1 MKSVN
6 NTDDAVSPVVG
17 VMLMLVVTILIA
29 SLVIAFGSTS
39 MEGVEAT
46 PTAVIS
52 MTDYTMVKHPPSM
65 GDGYDLEEIALT
77 HLSGDSLKLEDVRL
91 VCHYNGIATRLVLH
105 ANTAADGGGNF
116 CTVTQD
122 SDGFWSPGE
131 TVVVTHTPGAMLPNS
146 LVGTGLLGYSMLL
159 PNQIEFQIVTVD
171 GSVITNGYLHFG

>member
-1 MKSVN
+1 MKISKRK
-6 NTDDAVSPVVG
+6 DDAVSPVIG

-52 MTDYTMVKHPPSM
+52 MTDYDMDLQSQYE
-65 GDGYDLEEIALT
+65 GYNLEEIALT
-77 HLSGDSLKLEDVRL
+77 HMSGDSLKLENVRL
-91 VCHYNGIATRLVLH
+91 VFHYNGIATKLNLH
-105 ANTAADGGGNF
+105 TSTLNSDGQEF
-116 CTVTQD
+116 CTVTPD

-131 TVVVTHTPGAMLPNS
+131 TVVITHKAGTVFGGYLP
-146 LVGTGLLGYSMLL
+146 TGLLGYSMKL

-171 GSVITNGYLHFG
+171 GSVITNGYFHFG

>member
-1 MKSVN
+1 MKSYKK
-6 NTDDAVSPVVG
+6 TDDAISPVVG

-29 SLVIAFGSTS
+29 SLVIAFGSAS
-39 MEGVEAT
+39 LEGVEST

-52 MTDYTMVKHPPSM
+52 MTDYKMERYF
-65 GDGYDLEEIALT
+65 GDGYNLEEIALT
-77 HLSGDSLKLEDVRL
+77 HMSGDSLKLEDVRL

-105 ANTAADGGGNF
+105 ANTAAEGSGNF

-146 LVGTGLLGYSMLL
+146 QQATGLLGYSMLL